1 MSKVGILYDNIGGN
15 TGGMAIGLSIKK
27 ILSETGVEFDELFPG
42 NFNPNDYDTI
52 IIGGGHL
59 VRPSPD
65 FFYDNS
71 MILPSMKP
79 LEIFTFISK
88 LDYFIS
94 CSLHS
99 GIFSYKHNVP
109 LMKVSFDSLLRD
121 APDYSAKISEDL
133 PSDFAAQAINE
144 VSNLGKRPEQ
154 MTVQFQALENE
165 LAEMRRSIV
174 WQMTTRFHKGIVERT
189 LPQGSR
195 RRRWYDTGLKAGR
208 VLVND
213 GWDSLRISL
222 QMYFNHKIYDNNY
235 NKSISTLELTENEKD
250 LVHKRCESFK
260 YRPKIS
266 IIIPVWNTEEKW
278 LKSAID
284 SVLNQIYDNWENA
297 YRKNDSRIKV
307 RFLSENL
314 GVSGASNEAI
324 SLATGEFIGF
334 LDHDDQ
340 LVPSALYEVVKLLNE
355 NSEADFIY
363 SDEVLIDEGNKPQYV
378 IYRPDFSLDYMLSH
392 CYIVHFV
399 AIKSDIIHKIKGFR
413 KEFSISQD
421 YDMFLRVLSETRKIY
436 HIPKILY
443 KWRQHESSA
452 GHELNPKVRE
462 LSKKAIHDFLD
473 REGIEGDVI
482 DGRSFNFFRVKRKII
497 GYPKVTIII
506 PTKDQIDLLRR
517 CIESIESKTSYR
529 NYEIIIVDNKSQKI
543 ETLEYLKYLQTKY
556 DNYKVIK
563 FDDEFNYSR
572 INNFAVNYATGDH
585 LLFLNNDTECISSKW
600 LEALLEHS
608 QRKEVGC
615 VGAKLIYPDRRI
627 QHAGVVIGLIGLA
640 DHVYKFSSW
649 NDIGYLGQLISIRN
663 YSAVTAACMM
673 VKKRTF
679 EELKGFDENIK
690 VGFGDID
697 FCLKAVEKGYL
708 NVFTPYAELYHY
720 ESATR
725 GKTPARDPHPK
736 DSLYFSRKWR
746 GIIQKGDKYYNPNLP
761 LNTLDITRYV
771 QMTHDV

>member
-1 MSKVGILYDNIGGN
+1 MSKVGI
-15 TGGMAIGLSIKK
+15 
-27 ILSETGVEFDELFPG
+27 
-42 NFNPNDYDTI
+42 
-52 IIGGGHL
+52 
-59 VRPSPD
+59 
-65 FFYDNS
+65 
-71 MILPSMKP
+71 
-79 LEIFTFISK
+79 
-88 LDYFIS
+88 
-94 CSLHS
+94 
-99 GIFSYKHNVP
+99 
-109 LMKVSFDSLLRD
+109 
-121 APDYSAKISEDL
+121 
-133 PSDFAAQAINE
+133 
-144 VSNLGKRPEQ
+144 SNLGKRPEQ
-154 MTVQFQALENE
+154 MTVQSQALENE
-165 LAEMRRSIV
+165 LAEMKRSIV
-174 WQMTTRFHKGIVERT
+174 WQMTTRFHKGIVERI

-208 VLVND
+208 ILVND
-213 GWDSLRISL
+213 GWDGFRISL
-222 QMYFNHKIYDNNY
+222 QLYSNRKIYNNY
-235 NKSISTLELTENEKD
+235 NKLSSTLELTKGETD
-250 LVHKRCESFK
+250 IIRKRCESFK

-266 IIIPVWNTEEKW
+266 IITPVWNADERW

-284 SVLNQIYDNWENA
+284 SVLDQIYDNWELCIVDAASEKPRVKEILNA
-297 YRKNDSRIKV
+297 YCKNDSRIKV

-314 GVSGASNEAI
+314 GISGASNEAI

-399 AIKSDIIHKIKGFR
+399 AIKSGIIRKIKGFR

-452 GHELNPKVRE
+452 GHELNPKVGE

-529 NYEIIIVDNKSQKI
+529 NYEIIIVDNKSQKS
-543 ETLEYLKYLQTKY
+543 ETLEYLKNLQTKY

-640 DHVYKFSSW
+640 DHIYKFSSW

-673 VKKRTF
+673 VKKRIF